1 MSEANLIYALVPK
14 IANSVGSI
22 GKNAVNQH
30 FRFKYRSIDDVY
42 AALHRALIE
51 HEVSVTPS
59 VANVS
64 YEDGYCRVVV
74 DYILAAKDG
83 SSITA
88 RICAE
93 AQDKGDKATS
103 KALSMAFK
111 YWAFQQFCIPVEGS
125 DDGDA
130 GGPVSGGAGKSAPRQ
145 ARRNGDSAGK
155 AVQELA
161 KQLGPKW
168 VPVAESFFADKGKL
182 KAGETLSNL
191 DPDMASESVKRFDDF
206 IKALE
211 KHAEEKSI
219 MPSCP

>member
-1 MSEANLIYALVPK
+1 MSESHLIYTLVPK
-14 IANSVGSI
+14 VAAAVGSI
-22 GKNAVNQH
+22 GKNSRNEH
-30 FRFKYRSIDDVY
+30 FRFNYRSIDDVY
-42 AALHRALIE
+42 AALHKALIE
-51 HEVSVTPS
+51 HEVTVTPFVQS
-59 VANVS
+59 AE
-64 YEDGYCRVVV
+64 YDGTACRLIV
-74 DYILAAKDG
+74 DYVLSATDG
-83 SSITA
+83 SSITS
-88 RICAE
+88 RIASE
-93 AQDKGDKATS
+93 AQDTADKATS

-130 GGPVSGGAGKSAPRQ
+130 GGLVPGGARKSAPRQ
-145 ARRNGDSAGK
+145 ARRNGDSDGK

-182 KAGETLSNL
+182 KAGETLSTL
-191 DPDMASESVKRFDDF
+191 DPDMAAESVKRFDDF

-219 MPSCP
+219 MPS